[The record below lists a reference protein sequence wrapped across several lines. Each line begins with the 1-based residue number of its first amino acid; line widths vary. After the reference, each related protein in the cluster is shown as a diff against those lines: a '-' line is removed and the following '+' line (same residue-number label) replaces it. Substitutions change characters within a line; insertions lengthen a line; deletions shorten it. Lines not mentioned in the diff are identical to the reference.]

1 MGHQL
6 NPRWGKFDFKFFFEV
21 RPGLIGW
28 VGKTFLYYFYYYLY
42 IVCYIWDL
50 FCIPVLYRS
59 SKCVH
64 GTPEYESSS
73 EGYLEKVKALLVSD
87 WL

>member
-28 VGKTFLYYFYYYLY
+28 VGKTYYFTYQFVICIYNLY
-42 IVCYIWDL
+42 VNKR
-50 FCIPVLYRS
+50 LYA
-59 SKCVH
+59 KCVIYFV
-64 GTPEYESSS
+64 GTPEC
-73 EGYLEKVKALLVSD
+73 
-87 WL
+87 